1 MKRIISLVLVLCML
15 VCMVPAFT
23 FASVAAEEENIS
35 GLNAVLYQMKC
46 KDGVYNERPGDFE
59 AIIQGKNGRGADCSY
74 NDSKHF
80 DSSIETLMKLTK
92 EWPEYSAENVTNLN
106 PIDKNGYILK
116 WEGTITAAESGTY
129 YLVGRK
135 IDNGFVAFVDD
146 NGNNEIEADE
156 KFYEYWAENHWFD
169 GGGDRLVTDLGGF
182 TLEAGVATKVE
193 FWYLEMD
200 GGDVCA
206 INASKNADGSDDKS
220 FGDMGLSLS
229 LKRTCYVS
237 NIVSNHDRIYAVLPD
252 GTKGGACVNGGHNKD
267 NHDGNCSSCT
277 DEGNH
282 RFDATIAGIK
292 AEMVEL
298 AAVTLPSFE
307 KDGFQGLG
315 KYGFIYEDSLIEY
328 TGYMTPAVGGEYQ
341 FGTTS
346 VDNCLVVEIEID
358 GTWTRVYEFWGAR
371 VWNDVS
377 PTFYDKKVTLE
388 ENKSYPIRVTYLE
401 IDGGEGLTTKVKID
415 GEEFGLLEKVAL
427 TTTKPTAPVK
437 PSNINI
443 FDGSQEW
450 YYKTSGPKN
459 EFQIRDDAWMTDPA
473 VYGTWEK
480 VADPGVHWGTADN
493 PENNQSFWAVT
504 TFEIEDLEAI
514 EGYELMMRLKFDDNI
529 RLYVNGQFVNR
540 EFGWQDNLTTWSL
553 AEEAT
558 DLLVEGTNTIAMKL
572 VQGWGGSMVY
582 VDSCWLTLD
591 ENGNAPYEFKYI
603 DKDGVKQ
610 SGVITTA
617 DQWLA
622 YVADANARGDANR
635 DDRIM
640 IAADLDFTDKTWV
653 PLNKYIGQIYG
664 EYHSFKNI
672 TYTVAAD
679 ATGGMQ
685 TVGLV
690 VNNLANF
697 NANGHIE
704 NLIIDNATFTVEATN
719 GNGFGNAVFAGL
731 VAGQVDR
738 GRLEN
743 VTVKNSKLLG
753 NAYAAGGIAGD
764 ACWNYDENGVH
775 VENCAVID
783 TEVNAA
789 NYVAGILAVAKN
801 GDRVRIGNA
810 YVKNVTLNAPE
821 SSLDYAAKWDNDNV
835 VLYSTTVEGVNTIG
849 KTLAAPEGDANYKFY
864 YQTKPGADGTTDYR
878 IICVAN
884 KAWATA
890 QPSIKVSISFFDDSL
905 EKSTVVT
912 ANTVY
917 EKVTATSGNLT
928 EVYGVDAES
937 VVFGWVVKGVPAEFV
952 VEEPAVDVV
961 S

>member
-1 MKRIISLVLVLCML
+1 MKRTLAIILVISML
-15 VCMVPAFT
+15 VCMLPAFSLGIT
-23 FASVAAEEENIS
+23 AAEDENIS

-46 KDGVYNERPGDFE
+46 KDGVINERPWDFE
-59 AIIQGKNGRGADCSY
+59 GVIQGKNGRGADCSY

-80 DSSIETLMKLTK
+80 DASIDTLLHITK
-92 EWPEYSAENVTNLN
+92 EWPEFTGQTSTSLDL
-106 PIDKNGYILK
+106 IDKNGYILK
-116 WEGTITAAESGTY
+116 WDGTITATEDGTY
-129 YLVGRK
+129 TLVGRK
-135 IDNGFVAFVDD
+135 IDNGFVAFVDVD
-146 NGNNEIEADE
+146 GDGEIEDNE

-169 GGGDRLVTDLGGF
+169 GGEDRLVSDLGGF
-182 TLEAGVATKVE
+182 ELKAGVATKVQL
-193 FWYLEMD
+193 WYLEMD
-200 GGDVCA
+200 GGDACV

-220 FGDMGLSLS
+220 FADLGLSLS
-229 LKRTCYVS
+229 LTRTCYVS
-237 NIVSNHDRIYAVLPD
+237 NIVSNHERIYAVLPD
-252 GTKGGACVNGGHNKD
+252 GAKGGACINDGHNKD

-282 RFDATIAGIK
+282 RYDATIEGVK
-292 AEMVEL
+292 AEMMQL

-307 KDGFQGLG
+307 KDGFQGLS

-328 TGYMTPAVGGEYQ
+328 TGYMTPSVGGEYQ

-401 IDGGEGLTTKVKID
+401 IDGGEGLTTKVKIN

-427 TTTKPTAPVK
+427 TTKKPTAPVK

-450 YYKTSGPKN
+450 YYKTSGEKN
-459 EFQIRDDAWMTDPA
+459 EFQIRDDAWKTDPA

-480 VADPGVHWGTADN
+480 AADPGVHWGTGED
-493 PENNQSFWAVT
+493 PVNNQSLWAVT

-514 EGYELMMRLKFDDNI
+514 EGYELMMRISYDDNI
-529 RLYVNGQFVNR
+529 RMYVNGKFVTR
-540 EFGWQDNLTTWSL
+540 ELGWSNGTATWSL

-558 DLLVEGTNTIAMKL
+558 DILVEGTNTIAMKL
-572 VQGWGGSMVY
+572 VQGWGGSSVY

-591 ENGNAPYEFKYI
+591 DNGNAPFEFKYT

-622 YVADANARGDANR
+622 YVADANARGDENKH
-635 DDRIM
+635 DRIL
-640 IAADLDFTDKTWV
+640 IAADLDFEGKTWV
-653 PLNKYIGQIYG
+653 PLTKYVGQVYG
-664 EYHSFKNI
+664 EYHTFKNI
-672 TYTVAAD
+672 TYTATAD

-685 TVGLV
+685 TVGLI
-690 VNNLANF
+690 VNNLAN
-697 NANGHIE
+697 NNGNGHIE
-704 NLIIDNATFTVEATN
+704 NLTLENCTFTVEATN
-719 GNGFGNAVFAGL
+719 GDGYGNAVFAGI

-764 ACWNYDENGVH
+764 ACWNYDDNGVH

-783 TEVNAA
+783 TEVNATKVA
-789 NYVAGILAVAKN
+789 AGILAVAKN

-810 YVKNVTLNAPE
+810 YVKNVTLKAPE
-821 SSLDYAAKWDNDNV
+821 SSLDLGAKWDNNNV
-835 VLYSTTVEGVNTIG
+835 VIYSTTVEGNNTVG
-849 KTLAAPEGDANYKFY
+849 KTLAADGNYKFY
-864 YQTKPGADGTTDYR
+864 YQTKDGADGTKDYR

-884 KAWATA
+884 KAWATS
-890 QPSIKVSISFFDDSL
+890 QSEIKVSISFFNESL
-905 EKSTVVT
+905 EKSTVAT

-917 EKVTATSGNLT
+917 TTIKADGAGLT
-928 EVYGVDAES
+928 EIYGTDAES
-937 VVFGWVVKGVPAEFV
+937 VIFGWVVTGVPAEFLND
-952 VEEPAVDVV
+952 EPAVDVV